1 MDHLKRMKSLNLR
14 SNYSIVK
21 YYAVY
26 NIVIFYLCGS
36 LHYII
41 LTIVKEIIMF
51 RVRQTNMLADSPAKF
66 LDEIIPQK
74 DMTPQ
79 LVTIDSASD
88 CAYVA
93 DDSLY
98 MQRRRRTRRSRVG
111 VNTSAVRTGWY

>member
-1 MDHLKRMKSLNLR
+1 
-14 SNYSIVK
+14 
-21 YYAVY
+21 
-26 NIVIFYLCGS
+26 
-36 LHYII
+36 
-41 LTIVKEIIMF
+41 MF
-51 RVRQTNMLADSPAKF
+51 RVRQTNMLADSLARF
-66 LDEIIPQK
+66 LDDIIPQK

-79 LVTIDSASD
+79 FVTIDGASD